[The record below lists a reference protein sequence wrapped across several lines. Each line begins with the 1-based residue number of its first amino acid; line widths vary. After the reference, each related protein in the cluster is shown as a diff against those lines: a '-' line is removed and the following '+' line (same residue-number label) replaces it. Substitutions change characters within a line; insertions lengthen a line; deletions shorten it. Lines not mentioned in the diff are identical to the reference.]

1 MVCLM
6 CRDDRVYTCAQVC
19 GFIDRQGVVVVM
31 AVARP
36 TAVRIPVTDV
46 RKVVK

>member
-6 CRDDRVYTCAQVC
+6 CRDDRVYSCAQVC
-19 GFIDRQGVVVVM
+19 GFIDRQGVVVM

-36 TAVRIPVTDV
+36 TAIRILVTDV